1 MSDAMPSHLSP
12 GSLPHTMHAPSDIY
26 VTKLDYE
33 RLTRLV
39 RQEPLAGDAG
49 AIAALEQELTR
60 AHLVD
65 SYDILPDVVTMNS
78 RIKLRDMNSLDELQI
93 TLVYPP
99 EADEA
104 LHRVSILSRVAIAV
118 LGCRLGDKVKWP
130 SAGGLASYWVEA
142 ILHQP
147 EAAGDWLS

>member
-1 MSDAMPSHLSP
+1 MPSHLSP
-12 GSLPHTMHAPSDIY
+12 GSPLRTVHVPSDIY

-60 AHLVD
+60 AHVVD

-78 RIKLRDMNSLDELQI
+78 RIKLRDLNSQDELQI

-99 EADEA
+99 DADEA
-104 LHRVSILSRVAIAV
+104 RHRVSILSRVAIAV
-118 LGCRLGDKVKWP
+118 LGCRLGDTVRWP
-130 SAGGLASYWVEA
+130 AAEGLASYWVEA

-147 EAAGDWLS
+147 EAAGDWVS

>member
-1 MSDAMPSHLSP
+1 
-12 GSLPHTMHAPSDIY
+12 MHSPSDIY
-26 VTKLDYE
+26 VTKLDYA
-33 RLTRLV
+33 RLLQLV
-39 RQEPLAGDAG
+39 HQAHPAADAE
-49 AIAALEQELTR
+49 AVAALNQELAR

-78 RIKLRDMNSLDELQI
+78 RIKLRDLNSTDELQI

-99 EADEA
+99 QADPA
-104 LHRVSILSRVAIAV
+104 RHRISILNPVAVAV
-118 LGCRLGDKVKWP
+118 LGARLGDKVKWP
-130 SAGGLASYWVEA
+130 SPHGLVSYWVEA

>member
-1 MSDAMPSHLSP
+1 MSTHLALRNFQRTVHSP
-12 GSLPHTMHAPSDIY
+12 ADIY

-39 RQEPLAGDAG
+39 QQEHPAGDAG
-49 AIAALEQELTR
+49 AIAALEQELSR

-78 RIKLRDMNSLDELQI
+78 RIKLRDMNSLNELDI
-93 TLVYPP
+93 TLVYPH

-104 LHRVSILSRVAIAV
+104 RHRVSILSQVAIAV
-118 LGCRLGDKVKWP
+118 LGCRLGDRVKWP
-130 SAGGLASYWVEA
+130 VVQGPASYWVEA

-147 EAAGDWLS
+147 EAAGDWVS

>member
-1 MSDAMPSHLSP
+1 MSPQLSLDSRP
-12 GSLPHTMHAPSDIY
+12 PILHTPANIY

-33 RLTRLV
+33 RLTQLV
-39 RQEPLAGDAG
+39 GQEFRSGDAR
-49 AIAALEQELTR
+49 AVAALKQELTR

-78 RIKLRDMNSLDELQI
+78 RVKLRDMNSPAELEI
-93 TLVYPP
+93 TLVYPA
-99 EADEA
+99 EEDAA
-104 LHRVSILSRVAIAV
+104 RHRVSILTQLAVAV

-130 SAGGLASYWVEA
+130 AAQGPATYWVEA

>member
-1 MSDAMPSHLSP
+1 MSTDLLARNFPTTKHS
-12 GSLPHTMHAPSDIY
+12 PSDIY
-26 VTKLDYE
+26 VTRLDYA
-33 RLTRLV
+33 RLMDLV
-39 RQEPLAGDAG
+39 RQPPAG
-49 AIAALEQELTR
+49 APTDVVTALKQELTR

-78 RIKLRDMNSLDELQI
+78 RIKLRDLHSPKGLEI

-99 EADEA
+99 EADPIR
-104 LHRVSILSRVAIAV
+104 HRVSILSPVAVAV
-118 LGCRLGDKVKWP
+118 LGARLGDKVWWP
-130 SAGGLASYWVEA
+130 APEGRASYWVDA